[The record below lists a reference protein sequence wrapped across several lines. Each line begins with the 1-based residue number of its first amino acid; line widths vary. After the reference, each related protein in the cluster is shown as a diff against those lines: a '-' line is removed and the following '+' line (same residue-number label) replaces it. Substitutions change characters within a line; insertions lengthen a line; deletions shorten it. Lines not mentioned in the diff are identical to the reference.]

1 MLYKVPIV
9 APFVQLLMTVIPVQR
24 EEARSHRPSGLRA
37 LLLGAMLVA
46 LPACG
51 PRRPGLATQP
61 VDALLVARTGVAAP
75 RMRGVDSLVASDSV
89 RAMLAR
95 PLTPDAVVRVTL
107 LARPRLRSLYEEI
120 GLAQADVVQAGLL
133 SNPLASVDRFTE
145 GRFQEFSVALSFVEL
160 LRRPLRTRVARARL
174 ETTTLQVADAVF
186 RAVTDARSALAETV
200 AAEQS
205 LDLRRRTRQAAQAS
219 ATTAAL
225 VHQVGNLLDLDL
237 ASERARA
244 AESDAAVLRAE
255 GEAAASRERLVRA
268 LGVDVPGDSL
278 RLPARLADLAGAMPP
293 RDSLVALAVNSRLDL
308 AAALSEINASAREV
322 GLTSRFRYL
331 ADGSL
336 AYSGEAEG
344 SRMLR
349 GPGLSVPLPLF
360 DRGQARLQ
368 RAQVALRQAVA
379 RQEGLIREV
388 RSEVRESLA
397 QLDAAQRRATRY
409 QADVLPLRQRVTRE
423 TQLLYNSMAIGVFG
437 LLAAQQAELEA
448 GQGYIESLRD
458 YWIARYHLEQALGT
472 RIP

>member
-1 MLYKVPIV
+1 MHHKVPIV
-9 APFVQLLMTVIPVQR
+9 APFVQLLLTVIPVQR

-107 LARPRLRSLYEEI
+107 LAQPRLRSLYEEI

-160 LRRPLRTRVARARL
+160 LRRP
-174 ETTTLQVADAVF
+174 
-186 RAVTDARSALAETV
+186 LAETV

-368 RAQVALRQAVA
+368 RAQAALRQAVA